1 LEHILYHPTKIYVP
15 IIEAPLRD
23 LLNEV
28 SQMVIVDGVAI
39 EEQLK
44 NSGSPL
50 LRFLDEVVWSIV
62 RTCSARKDTTT
73 NGEYGHISRAT
84 ARRST
89 EQNLTK

>member
-1 LEHILYHPTKIYVP
+1 MQYVLYHPGKIYVP
-15 IIEAPLRD
+15 SIDPPLRD

-44 NSGSPL
+44 RSGSPL
-50 LRFLDEVVWSIV
+50 LRFMDEVVWSIV

-73 NGEYGHISRAT
+73 SGEYGPTSRET

-89 EQNLTK
+89 EQNPTK